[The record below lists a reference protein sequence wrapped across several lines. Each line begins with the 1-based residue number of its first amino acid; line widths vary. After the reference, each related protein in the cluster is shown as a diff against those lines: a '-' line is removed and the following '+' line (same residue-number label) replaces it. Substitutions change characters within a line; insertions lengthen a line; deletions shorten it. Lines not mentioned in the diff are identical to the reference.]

1 MELRETTIVLTG
13 ASRGLGE
20 AMAKALG
27 ATGARLGLVA
37 RDGERLR
44 AVTEAVREAGGEAH
58 AIAAD
63 VADPDSAARVAGV
76 AAAVLGRVDVLVHNA
91 SSLGP
96 VPLVPLADTDDA
108 AFLTALSANLLGP
121 FRLTRAIVGS
131 MVLQGSGLVVHV
143 TSDAATT
150 PYPRWGAYGVS
161 KAALEHLGRIWAAE
175 LEGSGVRFLNV
186 DPGEMDT
193 RMHRDA
199 MPEADVATLARPEVV
214 AVRFV
219 ELLRGEL
226 PASGSRME
234 LAGVNR

>member
-27 ATGARLGLVA
+27 AAGARLGLVA

-44 AVTEAVREAGGEAH
+44 AVTEAVREAGGEAY

-63 VADPDSAARVAGV
+63 VADPDSAARVAGM

-108 AFLTALSANLLGP
+108 AFLAALSANLLGP

-131 MVLQGSGLVVHV
+131 MVLQGSGLVVQV

-226 PASGSRME
+226 PASGSRIE
-234 LAGVNR
+234 LAEVIR